1 MERWGDN
8 RWDGGATVNKQIEAW
23 ESELLSTEHQITRLR
38 ARQVELI
45 RNLDRFQV
53 DCADGART
61 MGDWTSASLDLS
73 LQTAIRLTQIAKAH
87 DPEIDEAMSAGIWG
101 LDRSAALVK
110 LRAAGIAPDLFIEV
124 AANYSLGR
132 LYGLLDRMRNIDP
145 LDEQAVFEQRYLVM
159 QPSLDQS
166 AFKLWGLLPGTDG
179 RIIEKALQHRETD
192 LPVLPDQGNGQR
204 RADALTSICLD
215 SLTGTDP
222 AMYPADDW
230 DTDATPEP
238 PVPGAERRAV
248 IVAEIFIDATQAIPT
263 HGQRGATV
271 SSGPRVGPNTLSEIL
286 CTGQVQVTI
295 TDGLRPISY
304 SDLGEAIPPH
314 IRRYV
319 LWRDQGQCSIAGCP
333 SHYRLQPHHIKPREF
348 YGNNHDPED
357 LATLCWF
364 HHHVAIHGLGYQLDP
379 ESPKHR
385 RRLISRRG
393 SGPPLGTFR
402 PEVLLKT

>member
-1 MERWGDN
+1 MDQWE
-8 RWDGGATVNKQIEAW
+8 DGRAVNEQIETW
-23 ESELLSTEHQITRLR
+23 EAELLSTEHQITRLR

-53 DCADGART
+53 DCADGAGT

-73 LQTAIRLTQIAKAH
+73 HQTANRLTQIAKAH
-87 DPEIDEAMSAGIWG
+87 DPEIDDAMTAGIWG

-110 LRAAGIAPDLFIEV
+110 LRAAGINPDLFTEV

-132 LYGLLDRMRNIDP
+132 LYGLLDRMRDISP
-145 LDEQAVFEQRYLVM
+145 ADEQDVFEQRYLVM

-166 AFKLWGLLPGTDG
+166 AFKLWGLLPGADG
-179 RIIEKALQHRETD
+179 RIIEKALHHRETD

-222 AMYPADDW
+222 TTHQADDW
-230 DTDATPEP
+230 DTDTTPQA
-238 PVPGAERRAV
+238 PGSGTERRAV
-248 IVAEIFIDATQAIPT
+248 IVAEIFIDATQATPT
-263 HGQRGATV
+263 HGHRGATV

-304 SDLGEAIPPH
+304 SNMAEAIPPH

-319 LWRDQGQCSIAGCP
+319 LWRDHDQCSIEGCN
-333 SHYRLQPHHIKPREF
+333 SRYRLQPHHIKPREF
-348 YGNNHDPED
+348 YGNNHDPEN
-357 LATLCWF
+357 LVTLCWY
-364 HHHVAIHGLGYQLDP
+364 HHHVAIHSLGYQLDP
-379 ESPKHR
+379 NSPKHR
-385 RRLISRRG
+385 RRLIRRRG
-393 SGPPLGTFR
+393 TGPPPGTFR
-402 PEVLLKT
+402 PEVVLKT